1 MSPALQ
7 AYFYLY
13 SLSHTGSPQWTGKL
27 VNMEPENKEDWPYLH
42 SKSRKTYNLLRK
54 ALALSLSY
62 ALLWGEHLYISD
74 RFIIWCFKE
83 ETEKKKKGVPVDIW
97 DLKGTLEVSF
107 FLPLCLVPLYAGRC
121 PLPTLYLYWY
131 PFRNWY
137 CVCAISALVCPN
149 TDYWMREASC
159 TGAIGGWVMPGLVFR
174 WFLSSCCCLTSY
186 NNSGLIYSRRCNS
199 LKNHSYWDFPSS
211 SAVKNPPA
219 SAGDMGLTPRL
230 GRSPGGGNSPVF
242 WPGKIPWTEEPGR
255 LQSIG
260 LQRVRHDWSDLAH
273 THPFPRL
280 RHVNS
285 HSQSESKPRIWTPW
299 QRTSCPHLAKNQDM
313 GR

>member
-13 SLSHTGSPQWTGKL
+13 SLSHTGSPQWAGKL

-54 ALALSLSY
+54 ALALSLSD

-83 ETEKKKKGVPVDIW
+83 ETEKKKW
-97 DLKGTLEVSF
+97 SASRHLEGTLEVSF
-107 FLPLCLVPLYAGRC
+107 FLPSCSVPLYARRC

-149 TDYWMREASC
+149 TDYWMREEGGSIFFQAAAVSHL
-159 TGAIGGWVMPGLVFR
+159 TTTVDSFIPEDVIHKKITAIGTSLV
-174 WFLSSCCCLTSY
+174 
-186 NNSGLIYSRRCNS
+186 
-199 LKNHSYWDFPSS
+199 
-211 SAVKNPPA
+211 A
-219 SAGDMGLTPRL
+219 
-230 GRSPGGGNSPVF
+230 
-242 WPGKIPWTEEPGR
+242 
-255 LQSIG
+255 Q
-260 LQRVRHDWSDLAH
+260 Q
-273 THPFPRL
+273 
-280 RHVNS
+280 
-285 HSQSESKPRIWTPW
+285 
-299 QRTSCPHLAKNQDM
+299 
-313 GR
+313 